1 MSRVVVVGW
10 DGATWSVARPLV
22 QQGRLPVLA
31 SLCKG
36 GAQGTLRSVPN
47 MNSAPAWSTIA
58 TGLDP
63 GRHGIFYFDEPVP
76 GTYRRSVLNAARRN
90 GASLW
95 RMASDAGKRIVVVNV
110 PISYPV
116 EPINGVQ
123 VAGLD
128 APFTTA
134 PGFSYPQDLTQRY
147 PDVFAGY
154 IIEPGA
160 QSAVRAGR
168 IQEAKDQ
175 LLRAIGGWVS
185 LTARL
190 MQDEAWDLVFVVFTS
205 SDIAQHFFWA
215 GEGYPFIE
223 RVYEAQDE
231 ATGRLVD
238 LARSQDPDVNIVVL
252 ADHGGAA
259 NSRGPEFIPIWLE
272 DQGLLVWTPP
282 PVRSRLLAAGF
293 RVANRTLT
301 RNQKLALARRFPR
314 LRQQAEA
321 EARLAGVDW
330 RRTRAYAD
338 GRRDEVLLNLA
349 GREPEGT
356 VDPGDYEAVGRELK
370 ELITSIRELDTGRPL
385 VDSVLLREEAY
396 RGPHVE
402 RAPDLTVRWVLD
414 GPARGF
420 ECRSSD
426 GRARMHAVA
435 ARAPLQ
441 SGGHHPE
448 GLFVANGP
456 DVLPTD
462 VRGELAD
469 VTPTLM
475 TLLGA
480 PVPAGLDGRP
490 LDVLKGG
497 VSTAPPEVTVPGA
510 AVAES
515 PSSGYS
521 AEEEEEVRR
530 RLEDLG
536 YL

>member
-1 MSRVVVVGW
+1 
-10 DGATWSVARPLV
+10 
-22 QQGRLPVLA
+22 
-31 SLCKG
+31 
-36 GAQGTLRSVPN
+36 

-116 EPINGVQ
+116 EPVNGVQ

-134 PGFSYPQDLTQRY
+134 PGFSYPQDLTRRY
-147 PDVFAGY
+147 PDVFGGY

-175 LLRAIGGWVS
+175 LLRAIEGWVS

-190 MQDEAWDLVFVVFTS
+190 MQDEEWDLVFVVFTS

-215 GEGYPFIE
+215 GEGYAFIE
-223 RVYEAQDE
+223 RVYEAQDQ
-231 ATGRLVD
+231 ATGRLVE
-238 LARSQDPDVNIVVL
+238 LAQSRDPDVNVVVL

-259 NSRGPEFIPIWLE
+259 NSRGPEFMPIWLE
-272 DQGLLVWTPP
+272 DQGLQVRTAPP
-282 PVRSRLLAAGF
+282 LRSRALAAGF

-321 EARLAGVDW
+321 EARLAGIDW

-356 VDPGDYEAVGRELK
+356 VDPGAYEAVGRELK
-370 ELITSIRELDTGRPL
+370 ELITGIRELDTGRPV

-396 RGPHVE
+396 RGTFVD

-420 ECRSSD
+420 ECRSAA
-426 GRARMHAVA
+426 GRATMRAIA
-435 ARAPLQ
+435 ARPPLQ
-441 SGGHHPE
+441 SGGHHPD
-448 GLFVANGP
+448 GLFVAKGP

-462 VRGELAD
+462 VRGDLAD
-469 VTPTLM
+469 VTPTLLA
-475 TLLGA
+475 LLGA

-490 LDVLKGG
+490 LDVVKGAVG
-497 VSTAPPEVTVPGA
+497 QPSAPSEVPAPDA
-510 AVAES
+510 ALAEP